1 KSFIAIEEDI
11 IVKPSTELI
20 PDEYEHSTNQSV
32 LFHVFAAP
40 LVTPLAEELLKSVRL
55 INYDVDTKRNLH
67 DLNKPNEFWTHLEA
81 IRKEAPNKSALILF
95 FIGYYGKEN
104 GTLLISEEDFSKNV
118 HVKQVWNFFSGN
130 NCPELKHKPKIF
142 VFCMSS
148 QPRGGAV
155 QTDSMRHRT
164 MKFDKVYDF
173 PAESDMLIVYKKV
186 AEVDLV
192 DIFLDELCNNIV
204 YHSKKYDFIDLISY
218 IHNNRRSVPLVIS
231 TLTRKFYL
239 TPNDQRDHYLSVV
252 ENQMSLEEMLQKI
265 HDDVQKL
272 QDAQKKKKEKKFSFS
287 FKKKSEDKPKV
298 VKREDKPIVESPRT
312 SVKTD
317 GPSSPKASMAGP
329 SPVHRLSGGSNSGRR
344 SRNPSLSEVTF
355 QKRKPIWKI

>member
-1 KSFIAIEEDI
+1 MESDASGVASTTTKRKKSFIAIEEDI

-81 IRKEAPNKSALILF
+81 SKYRICLIKLIISTTNNPVRKEAPNKSALILF

-142 VFCMSS
+142 VFCVSCT
-148 QPRGGAV
+148 PIKA
-155 QTDSMRHRT
+155 T
-164 MKFDKVYDF
+164 
-173 PAESDMLIVYKKV
+173 I
-186 AEVDLV
+186 
-192 DIFLDELCNNIV
+192 
-204 YHSKKYDFIDLISY
+204 
-218 IHNNRRSVPLVIS
+218 
-231 TLTRKFYL
+231 FYL
-239 TPNDQRDHYLSVV
+239 G
-252 ENQMSLEEMLQKI
+252 
-265 HDDVQKL
+265 
-272 QDAQKKKKEKKFSFS
+272 F
-287 FKKKSEDKPKV
+287 
-298 VKREDKPIVESPRT
+298 
-312 SVKTD
+312 
-317 GPSSPKASMAGP
+317 
-329 SPVHRLSGGSNSGRR
+329 
-344 SRNPSLSEVTF
+344 
-355 QKRKPIWKI
+355 

>member
-1 KSFIAIEEDI
+1 
-11 IVKPSTELI
+11 
-20 PDEYEHSTNQSV
+20 
-32 LFHVFAAP
+32 
-40 LVTPLAEELLKSVRL
+40 
-55 INYDVDTKRNLH
+55 
-67 DLNKPNEFWTHLEA
+67 
-81 IRKEAPNKSALILF
+81 
-95 FIGYYGKEN
+95 
-104 GTLLISEEDFSKNV
+104 
-118 HVKQVWNFFSGN
+118 
-130 NCPELKHKPKIF
+130 
-142 VFCMSS
+142 MSS

-186 AEVDLV
+186 AGKYRGCVGLCVHKIVEVDLV